1 MKLTVG
7 IRPTLTQTLTP
18 QQIQYLKLLQLPVVQ
33 LEQQV
38 LQELETN
45 PMLELASDFDEGIE
59 SIEQFESEIQDENFA
74 IPETTEIPE
83 SIDTYTESE
92 PAETL
97 IEDKDPFEFQKLIWQ
112 DDYVSLD
119 ELSGQTSDDE
129 DYEPFQIKDNP
140 TFLDELRQQLRMLE
154 LTKEEFLIGEHIL
167 GNIDEDGYLRRP
179 LEEIVEDVNSDIRDI
194 NFEILKRKQ
203 TNNTNSENPA
213 KQFALS
219 TESVLLLH
227 QLNNRNSKNPSKIET
242 EQNNKPQ
249 NNDIELLNPV
259 DISAAEKV
267 LSIIQQLDPPGIGS
281 RNIQE
286 CLLAQCKAFPTQNP
300 AQKIAYDI
308 LSKTYDAFTK
318 KHYHIIIKE
327 LGISQDELKNAL
339 DFIRRLN
346 PKPGLGD
353 SPTETNT
360 IIPDFII
367 EKDYETNELKIIIN
381 DSHIPPIKLNTAY
394 EKLKKE
400 IQYKNSNKETKEWI
414 RAKYEDAKFMIQ
426 AIQQR
431 RRTMLKVMT
440 AIAYL
445 QKDFFYEGVSAL
457 KPLIYKDVANQTG
470 LDISTI
476 CRIVNGKYV
485 QTEFGTFELKFFF
498 SESLPTED
506 GDEVAAKVVKE
517 MIKEIIDKEPKNK
530 PYSDDKITKMLQQRG
545 YKVAR
550 RTVAKYRD
558 QLKIPVARL
567 RKELQ

>member
-92 PAETL
+92 PVETL

-227 QLNNRNSKNPSKIET
+227 QLNNRNSENPSKIET

>member
-45 PMLELASDFDEGIE
+45 PMLELASDFDEGVE
-59 SIEQFESEIQDENFA
+59 SIQEFESEFQEDIPLVTELPEISENA
-74 IPETTEIPE
+74 DIHPELEQTENEI
-83 SIDTYTESE
+83 E
-92 PAETL
+92 P
-97 IEDKDPFEFQKLIWQ
+97 KDPFEFQKLIWQ
-112 DDYVSLD
+112 DEHISLND
-119 ELSGQTSDDE
+119 FAPQYSDDE

-154 LTKEEFLIGEHIL
+154 LSKEEYLIGEHIL
-167 GNIDEDGYLRRP
+167 GNIDSDGYLRRD
-179 LEEIVEDVNSDIRDI
+179 LSDIVYDVNSDIKDI
-194 NFEILKRKQ
+194 NFEILKRMQ
-203 TNNTNSENPA
+203 TNNINSENPA

-219 TESVLLLH
+219 TESALLLH
-227 QLNNRNSKNPSKIET
+227 QINNSDSKDSSEVKVS
-242 EQNNKPQ
+242 QNNITT
-249 NNDIELLNPV
+249 NNSTELLKYV
-259 DISAAEKV
+259 DIADAEKV
-267 LSIIQQLDPPGIGS
+267 LSIIQELDPPGIGS
-281 RNIQE
+281 RNVQE
-286 CLLAQCKAFPTQNP
+286 CLLAQCKAFPNTNP
-300 AQKIAYDI
+300 YKQIAYQI

-318 KHYHIIIKE
+318 KHYHIITKE
-327 LGISQDELKNAL
+327 LGIKQEDLKNAL

-346 PKPGLGD
+346 PKPGIGD
-353 SPTETNT
+353 SHSETNT

-367 EKDYETNELKIIIN
+367 EKDYDTNELKIIIN

-517 MIKEIIDKEPKNK
+517 IIKEIIDKEPKNK